1 MASKVR
7 GRGQADWEVWVNQ
20 SESDQA
26 ALTCCC
32 VLGANPYLTF
42 HCANQGTILIDL
54 APDDKEYQSVEE
66 EVGPAHR
73 QTVGHVIG
81 LFVSPLCVFALQMQ
95 STIREHRDG
104 GNAGGVF
111 SRYNIIKV
119 RNLVLMVG
127 AGRRARSTCDT
138 L

>member
-1 MASKVR
+1 M
-7 GRGQADWEVWVNQ
+7 
-20 SESDQA
+20 
-26 ALTCCC
+26 TCCC
-32 VLGANPYLTF
+32 VSGANPYLTF

-66 EVGPAHR
+66 EVRPAFCR
-73 QTVGHVIG
+73 TVGHVIM
-81 LFVSPLCVFALQMQ
+81 LFVSPHGVFVLQMQ

-119 RNLVLMVG
+119 RNLCAPSL
-127 AGRRARSTCDT
+127 
-138 L
+138 

>member
-1 MASKVR
+1 M
-7 GRGQADWEVWVNQ
+7 
-20 SESDQA
+20 
-26 ALTCCC
+26 TCCC
-32 VLGANPYLTF
+32 VAGANPYLTF

-66 EVGPAHR
+66 EVRPAFC
-73 QTVGHVIG
+73 QSVGHVISS
-81 LFVSPLCVFALQMQ
+81 LVSPPDVFVPQMQ

-119 RNLVLMVG
+119 RKLG
-127 AGRRARSTCDT
+127 APS